1 MAGRIPQ
8 AFIDELI
15 ARSDIAEVVGSRLTL
30 KKTGK
35 NYSALCPFHNEKSP
49 SFSVNPD
56 KQFYYCFGCGASGNA
71 LTFLMEHDH
80 QDFVDAVETLA
91 RMQGMQV
98 PREEGHRPIRN
109 EEQQRQQK
117 QLADERQRCMDLAR
131 QFYQHTLR
139 QPGGQQG
146 LDYFHQQRGLQDALL
161 ENYALGMAPD
171 AWDALKN
178 HLTAAGI
185 PEAMQLELGLLVQ
198 KEETGR
204 VYDRFRNRVVFPIRN
219 IKGQT
224 IGFGGRV
231 LDDSKPKY
239 LNSPETPLFYK
250 GQELYG
256 LYEARQQPGR
266 LERLLVVEGYMDVV
280 ALAQQG
286 IHWAVA
292 TLGTATSEEH
302 LKRIFRLVNEVV
314 FCFDGDAA
322 GTQAAARALHT
333 ILPLMTDGRH
343 ARFLFLPQGEDPD
356 TLVRKEGAGL
366 FEQRVGQALPLA
378 EYMLRY
384 LQQGL
389 DLALLDDQA
398 RLAQATK
405 PLLHALPDGML
416 KRRIT
421 HHLSKITGMQEQDLL
436 GVGAVLPS
444 SSQPLPSSPSVD
456 RLTDYGQNRNTRT
469 KPVREGQTLPVEEK
483 LLRLLVRYPDQI
495 KQVDQTLQLDA
506 QSSPSTSLLMEVLD
520 YLRKTPGATTQVLLA
535 HWMGTPQGEQLLER
549 AKLALEL
556 NREAASKEITE
567 ISAYLLAKTSE
578 ELQQRR
584 YTALLE
590 VSGRGQLTAEEHQEL
605 FALALALQNHHKR
618 TGK

>member
-1 MAGRIPQ
+1 
-8 AFIDELI
+8 
-15 ARSDIAEVVGSRLTL
+15 
-30 KKTGK
+30 
-35 NYSALCPFHNEKSP
+35 
-49 SFSVNPD
+49 
-56 KQFYYCFGCGASGNA
+56 
-71 LTFLMEHDH
+71 
-80 QDFVDAVETLA
+80 
-91 RMQGMQV
+91 
-98 PREEGHRPIRN
+98 
-109 EEQQRQQK
+109 
-117 QLADERQRCMDLAR
+117 
-131 QFYQHTLR
+131 
-139 QPGGQQG
+139 
-146 LDYFHQQRGLQDALL
+146 
-161 ENYALGMAPD
+161 
-171 AWDALKN
+171 
-178 HLTAAGI
+178 
-185 PEAMQLELGLLVQ
+185 
-198 KEETGR
+198 
-204 VYDRFRNRVVFPIRN
+204 
-219 IKGQT
+219 
-224 IGFGGRV
+224 
-231 LDDSKPKY
+231 
-239 LNSPETPLFYK
+239 
-250 GQELYG
+250 
-256 LYEARQQPGR
+256 
-266 LERLLVVEGYMDVV
+266 MDVV

-292 TLGTATSEEH
+292 TLGTATSEDH

-389 DLALLDDQA
+389 DLTLLDDQA
-398 RLAQATK
+398 RLAQAAK
-405 PLLHALPDGML
+405 PLLSALPSGML

-436 GVGAVLPS
+436 GSGAALQS
-444 SSQPLPSSPSVD
+444 ISQPLSSSPSEN
-456 RLTDYGQNRNTRT
+456 RSTDYDRSRNLEV

-495 KQVDQTLQLDA
+495 KQVDQTLQLDP
-506 QSSPSTSLLMEVLD
+506 QSSPAASLLVEVLD
-520 YLRKTPGATTQVLLA
+520 YLHKTPGATTQVLLA

-567 ISAYLLAKTSE
+567 ISAYLLAKTGE
-578 ELQQRR
+578 ELQQQR

-590 VSGRGQLTAEEHQEL
+590 VSSRGQLTAEEHQEL

>member
-98 PREEGHRPIRN
+98 PREEGHRPVRN
-109 EEQQRQQK
+109 DEQQRQQK

-131 QFYQHTLR
+131 RFYQDALH
-139 QPGGQQG
+139 QPSGQQG
-146 LDYFHQQRGLQDALL
+146 LDYFRQQRGLQDPLL
-161 ENYALGMAPD
+161 ETYALGVAPD

-185 PEAMQLELGLLVQ
+185 PETMQLELGLLVQ

-204 VYDRFRNRVVFPIRN
+204 LYDRFRNRVVFPIRN

-322 GTQAAARALHT
+322 GTQAAARALQT

-384 LQQGL
+384 LKQGL
-389 DLALLDDQA
+389 DLTLLDDQA
-398 RLAQATK
+398 RLAQAAK
-405 PLLHALPDGML
+405 PLLHTLPDGML

-421 HHLSKITGMQEQDLL
+421 HHLSQITGMQEQDLL
-436 GVGAVLPS
+436 GTGVMSQSTLQPLSAPS
-444 SSQPLPSSPSVD
+444 SGHQSA
-456 RLTDYGQNRNTRT
+456 DYAQNRNSGT
-469 KPVREGQTLPVEEK
+469 KPAREGQTLPVEEK

-495 KQVDQTLQLDA
+495 KQVDQALQLDP
-506 QSSPSTSLLMEVLD
+506 QSSPAAALLVEVLA

-535 HWMGTPQGEQLLER
+535 HWLGTPQGEQLLER
-549 AKLALEL
+549 ARLALEL
-556 NREAASKEITE
+556 SRDAANKEIAE
-567 ISAYLLAKTSE
+567 ISAYLLAKTRE
-578 ELQQRR
+578 EMQQQR
-584 YTALLE
+584 YTALLDA
-590 VSGRGQLTAEEHQEL
+590 SGRGKLTSEEHQEL

>member
-80 QDFVDAVETLA
+80 QDFVEAVETLA

-117 QLADERQRCMDLAR
+117 QQADDRQRCMDLAR
-131 QFYQHTLR
+131 QFYQDTMR
-139 QPGGQQG
+139 QPTGQLG
-146 LDYFHQQRGLQDALL
+146 LDYFRQQRGLQDALL
-161 ENYALGMAPD
+161 ETYALGVAPD

-322 GTQAAARALHT
+322 GTQAAARALQT

-384 LQQGL
+384 LKQGL
-389 DLALLDDQA
+389 DLTLLDDQA
-398 RLAQATK
+398 RLAQAAK
-405 PLLHALPDGML
+405 PLLGALPNGML

-421 HHLSKITGMQEQDLL
+421 HHLSQITGMQEQDLL
-436 GVGAVLPS
+436 GSAVPMQAATP
-444 SSQPLPSSPSVD
+444 QPLPVAK
-456 RLTDYGQNRNTRT
+456 TV
-469 KPVREGQTLPVEEK
+469 PVREGQTLPAEEK

-495 KQVDQTLQLDA
+495 GQVDAELIIDA
-506 QSSPSTSLLMEVLD
+506 QANPAALLLSEVLD

-535 HWMGTPQGEQLLER
+535 HWMGTPQGEALMER
-549 AKLALEL
+549 ARLALEL
-556 NREAASKEITE
+556 NREAASQEIAE
-567 ISAYLLAKTSE
+567 ISAYLLAKVSE
-578 ELQQRR
+578 GSQQQR
-584 YTALLE
+584 YETLLDA
-590 VSGRGQLTAEEHQEL
+590 SGKGQLTAEEHQEL
-605 FALALALQNHHKR
+605 FKLALALQNHHKR